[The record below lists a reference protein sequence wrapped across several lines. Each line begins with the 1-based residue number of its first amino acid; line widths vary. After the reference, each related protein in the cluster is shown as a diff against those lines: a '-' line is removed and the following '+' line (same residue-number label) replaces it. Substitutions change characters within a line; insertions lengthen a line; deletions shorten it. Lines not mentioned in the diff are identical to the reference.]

1 MAVRCVVTVSTS
13 ITDGET
19 RRAEC
24 AAIAD
29 LPRPEVDQRSGSAA
43 VRRQTPPPRHQIA
56 LRLNDANWSGPRA
69 PREELMDTPTC
80 AVPDDKTPPAEEEA
94 LAAQLSRKDS
104 SPSGPPEI
112 SLAVARLTS
121 NSIDELRKLVSELQ
135 KMQEFLK
142 SEVDNVQ
149 RQIDSA
155 VAGINIIVE
164 TIGPW
169 KSIGAGT
176 SGTRDFR
183 VGGPATNMEQRI
195 RGG

>member
-1 MAVRCVVTVSTS
+1 MIEGVS
-13 ITDGET
+13 
-19 RRAEC
+19 
-24 AAIAD
+24 
-29 LPRPEVDQRSGSAA
+29 LPRPPIGEIAIERW
-43 VRRQTPPPRHQIA
+43 TPPPRHQFA
-56 LRLNDANWSGPRA
+56 QRLNDAYRSGPRA
-69 PREELMDTPTC
+69 PEELMDTQTST
-80 AVPDDKTPPAEEEA
+80 VPGEKALPPEEA
-94 LAAQLSRKDS
+94 SATPLSKEDS

-112 SLAVARLTS
+112 SAAVARLTS

-135 KMQEFLK
+135 KMQDFLK

-169 KSIGAGT
+169 KSIAAGAPGA
-176 SGTRDFR
+176 RNFR
-183 VGGPATNMEQRI
+183 PGGPAANIEQRI